1 MKTKLL
7 LAIAGVLSSQTG
19 QAFACSVCFGAPGSK
34 SNESMAIAI
43 WFLMAAVMA
52 VLGGVGAFGFHLWR
66 RGKLPLEP
74 YHELTDEDLKQ
85 YD

>member
-1 MKTKLL
+1 MKTKLF
-7 LAIAGVLSSQTG
+7 LAIAGLLGSQTG

-34 SNESMAIAI
+34 SSESMAIAI

-52 VLGGVGAFGFHLWR
+52 VLGGIGAFSFHLWR
-66 RGKLPLEP
+66 HAKMPLEP
-74 YHELTDEDLKQ
+74 YQELTDEDLKQ

>member
-1 MKTKLL
+1 MKAKFVALLALL
-7 LAIAGVLSSQTG
+7 LCSQAG

-66 RGKLPLEP
+66 HGKLPLEP
-74 YHELTDEDLKQ
+74 YQELTDEDLKQ